1 MFKTI
6 DPLATNLGN
15 RLGILHRS
23 FIDINTDLKTL
34 SKSNGGI
41 NNFSHLFN
49 IATKQDIQN
58 FQQFN
63 RVIEDGQNIQR
74 SYNTYLSNAPTS
86 LRQLGSAIVDVKKEQ
101 YDLNTAYNQGKI
113 SQDEYNNKMQACN
126 ARLQELR
133 GSSNALTLSQKALNT
148 AMRIGSTVANMAFN
162 AVIGIAISAIISGI
176 QKVINAEKEL
186 IQKNKELAD
195 SYKNNVQALEDYRE
209 KYLDIIDSTDSEAG
223 KDKQLIEWKKQLV
236 KQYGLEEEAL
246 ANVNKERQTGID
258 LINQE
263 LYKEATKTIG
273 ELKGYEEAYKK
284 IYNASSVINNQ
295 RSYNSMRG
303 FEQYGIG
310 FDAISNG
317 DGSFNI
323 KIVYDTNDA
332 NKQLEQLGKLLSDL
346 KAKSLQLD
354 KNDPLY
360 DQFHSSVN
368 NQIEFVQ
375 KEYDRVKQIIDD
387 YGITVSTGISAY
399 AQKYL
404 YEFTQQTDGALANV
418 IDQASFNAWK
428 DKLLEMAGDSEPVKE
443 ALEKLANE
451 MFPNYSSSVD
461 NSTTSTNNA
470 ILSVTALTDTF
481 TALKEVLEDII
492 NSSDK
497 YKDAM
502 SNIASG
508 SALTAEEVA
517 SLLEIDPTL
526 FDKFTKVDNGW
537 TISPKDLR
545 NSYNQNI
552 KDVVA
557 SKVGGTK
564 EEFETALEQ
573 GNSRLLELQK
583 QRNEI
588 LSLPIPE
595 SAKQEQLKSID
606 EQLQSIQDTVQYAKE
621 NIGLIDFYS
630 ELFSVKDSDVA
641 SEALEKIKDAFSDTK
656 QEIENYNNSI
666 SNINGAIDTLNEGNS
681 LSYDEMTELVNL
693 YPQLQDKV
701 IKTADGYTIEVS
713 ALEGVRTQSYQTRND
728 YIDNQIEMLKTT
740 LETTRERIR
749 LYYAEIGALNNYYE
763 AKKAFED
770 TEADRQTI
778 ASIAELIEILEGYK
792 SEVLDTSNSGSSG
805 DTLSNELQ
813 NQIDYYNMLLEAI
826 EIVSDKYIQSLE
838 DEKDALKEKN
848 DEQQRELDLLEAK
861 NNLDKAK
868 KQKVFVYKEG
878 EGLVQVQDE
887 KAVADA
893 QKEYNDI
900 QNEIKEA
907 EIDKQIDILTEYK
920 DQFSDME
927 SNIQDTLTVE
937 QAKKALGTDEKGLIS
952 LDDKTING
960 IRDGL
965 VKAVYDKDVEDNKE
979 NSYYQQASFAE
990 FLKSLGATVTPQ
1002 EFASIANNMTSSVP
1016 ITSMSNGMINNAQS
1030 ITNNKSVTLTP
1041 TFNIYGATD
1050 PRSVTNQI
1058 HGYMKQLLTETI
1070 NSIK

>member
-6 DPLATNLGN
+6 DPLATNWGN

-126 ARLQELR
+126 TRLQELR

-148 AMRIGSTVANMAFN
+148 AMRIGSTIANMAFN

-209 KYLDIIDSTDSEAG
+209 KYLSIIDSTDSEAE

-295 RSYNSMRG
+295 RSYNAMRG
-303 FEQYGIG
+303 LEQYGIG

-375 KEYDRVKQIIDD
+375 KEYDRVKQVIDD
-387 YGITVSTGISAY
+387 YGTTVSTGVSAY

-470 ILSVTALTDTF
+470 IISVTSLTDTF
-481 TALKEVLEDII
+481 TALKEILEDII
-492 NSSDK
+492 KSSDK

-502 SNIASG
+502 ANIASG

-545 NSYNQNI
+545 DSYNQNI

-606 EQLQSIQDTVQYAKE
+606 EQLQSIQDTVQDAKE

-641 SEALEKIKDAFSDTK
+641 SEALEKIKNTFSDTK

-666 SNINGAIDTLNEGNS
+666 LNINGAINTLNEGNS
-681 LSYDEMTELVNL
+681 LSYDEMTKLVNL

-701 IKTADGYTIEVS
+701 VKTTNGYTIEIS

-728 YIDNQIEMLKTT
+728 YIDNQIEMLRTT

-893 QKEYNDI
+893 QKEYNDS

-927 SNIQDTLTVE
+927 SNIHDTLTVE
-937 QAKKALGTDEKGLIS
+937 QAKKVLGTDEKGLLS

-965 VKAVYDKDVEDNKE
+965 AKAVYDKDVEDNKE
-979 NSYYQQASFAE
+979 NSYYQQTSFAE

-1041 TFNIYGATD
+1041 TFNIYGVTD
-1050 PRSVTNQI
+1050 PQSVTNQI